1 MRATARVER
10 RLCLGTGLCQ
20 AMDPDLFS
28 LTDDGYGVAL
38 PPRNDSDDRAERLR
52 EIAECCP
59 AGAITVTAE

>member
-1 MRATARVER
+1 
-10 RLCLGTGLCQ
+10 
-20 AMDPDLFS
+20 MDPDLFS